1 MKTDSQLQRDVMDE
15 LSRDTNVRASD
26 IGVEVREGIVTLSGD
41 VSSLFEKIE
50 AERVAARVSGARAIV
65 VSLDVLPAS
74 KDRQT
79 DTDIA
84 RAALAILRWHAGL
97 PEDGMHV
104 KVESG
109 WITIEGNVESYVQ
122 RVLAE
127 NSVRTL
133 RGVRGVINDI
143 KVQDSPRRSEVVG
156 HITAA
161 LARQALREA
170 HHIEISLLGNGE
182 VLLAGKV
189 HSLAE
194 KEAIRGAAMSTHGVS
209 AVVDRLCVE

>member
-1 MKTDSQLQRDVMDE
+1 MKTDAQLQRDVMDE
-15 LSRDTNVRASD
+15 LARDANIHANE
-26 IGVEVREGIVTLSGD
+26 IGVEVRDGIVTLSGD
-41 VSSLFEKIE
+41 VTSFLEKCE
-50 AERVAARVSGARAIV
+50 AERVAARVAGARAIV
-65 VSLDVLPAS
+65 VSLEVLPAL

-84 RAALAILRWHAGL
+84 RAALAMLRWHAGL
-97 PEDGMHV
+97 PADGMHV
-104 KVESG
+104 KVENG
-109 WITIEGNVESYVQ
+109 WVTIEGNVESYAQ

-156 HITAA
+156 QIAAA
-161 LARQALREA
+161 LSRQAMREA

-182 VLLAGKV
+182 VLLTGKV

-194 KEAIRGAAMSTHGVS
+194 KEAVRGAAMTTHGVS
-209 AVVDRLCVE
+209 AVVDQITVE